1 MFVLTIRIIL
11 HPQPNQKKVYEYQ
24 FNVFIMENS
33 FTKIS
38 KKSFLVAIAILT
50 TSIGF
55 SQLAVPFK
63 IRHQGYVKGDM
74 TMIANNIVN
83 RVDYNNDSNSPHDSR
98 AYQGELNDEFMML
111 YTDID
116 NDKSTFSSSSADLYL
131 NNPLNKKIVYA
142 GLYWSAT
149 YLYNSGISKKENKFK
164 AVDPKRDSF
173 DEIKIKLPNQ
183 NTYTT
188 IKGELLFDGIKDPK
202 FKESA
207 PYAMYA
213 DVTQMVKNL
222 KDPTGTYTIANIKAT
237 QGKISGG
244 VSGGWSIFFVYEDE
258 DMTGRFIT
266 TYDGFA
272 GVTDKPTEINI
283 TGFQTLPSG
292 EVKAKIACAALEGDL
307 NLKGD
312 QLQFKAAENN
322 EFTQLQN
329 ALRDRANIF
338 NSSISMEGKYFETRK
353 PASKNTLGYD
363 SFIMNLENFDNSVLG
378 NNTTDATIKLK
389 TTGDR
394 YFVFFNAFDVEV
406 IQPKELP
413 KANEELITSTEK
425 NEPKASVPAI
435 KIDEPKVAV
444 VEKPVV
450 KEIAAAKVIEPTVI
464 KKEPVAVVTPAKEVK
479 ATEIKEPVKEI
490 KSETVVAKVE
500 PVKEVKKEVVAAVEK
515 APAKTTTSVA
525 AVKPQIE
532 SVTQNTTLQTQTI
545 VKAEKPTPI
554 ESPAVLIASQPEG
567 YYIIVNVF
575 AIHSNATKF
584 VAKLKRKGMFA
595 DYFINPIN
603 NYRYVYV
610 SKHDSFNDARQ
621 MYASNI
627 NGQYYDDF
635 WIMTVNK
642 QNNADGVA
650 YNTSNTINQ
659 TSPIT
664 TNSIAVLTRQT
675 VITDEKKYLV
685 IS

>member
-1 MFVLTIRIIL
+1 
-11 HPQPNQKKVYEYQ
+11 
-24 FNVFIMENS
+24 MENS
-33 FTKIS
+33 FKKSS

-50 TSIGF
+50 SSIGF

-116 NDKSTFSSSSADLYL
+116 TDKSTFSSSSADLYL

-164 AVDPKRDSF
+164 AVDPKRESF
-173 DEIKIKLPNQ
+173 EEIKIKLPNQ
-183 NTYTT
+183 DTYTS
-188 IKGELLFDGIKDPK
+188 IKGEMLFDGIKDPK

-213 DVTQMVKNL
+213 DVTNMVKNL

-258 DMTGRFIT
+258 EMSGKFIT

-283 TGFQTLPSG
+283 TGFQTLPNG

-312 QLQFKAAENN
+312 QLQFKAAENT

-329 ALRDRANIF
+329 PLRERANIF
-338 NSSISMEGKYFETRK
+338 NSSISIEGKYFETRK

-363 SFIMNLENFDNSVLG
+363 SFIMNIDNFDNTIIG

-425 NEPKASVPAI
+425 IEPKETLKVDNPEVAI
-435 KIDEPKVAV
+435 
-444 VEKPVV
+444 VEKPIV
-450 KEIAAAKVIEPTVI
+450 KEIAATKVTEPTVI
-464 KKEPVAVVTPAKEVK
+464 KKETIAAVNPVKEVK
-479 ATEIKEPVKEI
+479 TTEIKEPVKEI
-490 KSETVVAKVE
+490 KSEIVVAKVE
-500 PVKEVKKEVVAAVEK
+500 PVKEIKKNVVTAGEK
-515 APAKTTTSVA
+515 AKTKTTTTVDA
-525 AVKPQIE
+525 IKPKIE
-532 SVTQNTTLQTQTI
+532 SVTQNTSLTSQTV
-545 VKAEKPTPI
+545 VKSKTRVSPI
-554 ESPAVLIASQPEG
+554 ESPAVLISSQPEG

-575 AIHSNATKF
+575 AVHSNATKF
-584 VAKLKRKGMFA
+584 VSKLKRKGMFA

-642 QNNADGVA
+642 QNNGDGVVYSA
-650 YNTSNTINQ
+650 SNTINK
-659 TSPIT
+659 TSPII

-675 VITDEKKYLV
+675 ILSGKRKYLV
-685 IS
+685 IT

>member
-1 MFVLTIRIIL
+1 MCNSYNFTTTNKSKKDLRISI
-11 HPQPNQKKVYEYQ
+11 K
-24 FNVFIMENS
+24 VFIMENS

-38 KKSFLVAIAILT
+38 KKNFLVLIAILT

-116 NDKSTFSSSSADLYL
+116 NDKSTYSSSSADLYL

-164 AVDPKRDSF
+164 AVDPKRESF

-183 NTYTT
+183 TSYTS

-213 DVTQMVKNL
+213 DVTDMVKNL
-222 KDPTGTYTIANIKAT
+222 KDPTGTYTVANIKAT

-258 DMTGRFIT
+258 DMTGKFIT

-329 ALRDRANIF
+329 SLRDRANIF
-338 NSSISMEGKYFETRK
+338 NSSISIEGKYYETRK

-363 SFIMNLENFDNSVLG
+363 SFIMSLENFDNSVLG
-378 NNTTDATIKLK
+378 NNTNDATIKLK

-413 KANEELITSTEK
+413 KAQEELITSTEK
-425 NEPKASVPAI
+425 VEPKASVPAI
-435 KIDEPKVAV
+435 KIDEPKAVAV

-450 KEIAAAKVIEPTVI
+450 KENEVNKEISKTKEPIVDD
-464 KKEPVAVVTPAKEVK
+464 KKEVVSVVTPTKEVK
-479 ATEIKEPVKEI
+479 KPTEIKETVKETKPEI
-490 KSETVVAKVE
+490 IVAKTNSE
-500 PVKEVKKEVVAAVEK
+500 IVAASEVEK
-515 APAKTTTSVA
+515 TAKTTPIVETT
-525 AVKPQIE
+525 VKPQVE
-532 SVTQNTTLQTQTI
+532 SVTQNTTLQTQTV
-545 VKAEKPTPI
+545 VKATKPAPI
-554 ESPAVLIASQPEG
+554 ESPTVLIASQPEG

-575 AIHSNATKF
+575 AVHSNATKF

-627 NGQYYDDF
+627 NGQYYGDF

-642 QNNADGVA
+642 QNNEGMAL
-650 YNTSNTINQ
+650 NTNAINQ
-659 TSPIT
+659 TSPT
-664 TNSIAVLTRQT
+664 STNSIAVLTRET
-675 VITDEKKYLV
+675 VITDEKKYLI

>member
-1 MFVLTIRIIL
+1 
-11 HPQPNQKKVYEYQ
+11 
-24 FNVFIMENS
+24 MENC

-38 KKSFLVAIAILT
+38 QKSILIALALLYT
-50 TSIGF
+50 MLGF

-116 NDKSTFSSSSADLYL
+116 TEKSTFSSSSADLYL

-149 YLYNSGISKKENKFK
+149 YIYNSGISKKENKYK

-183 NTYTT
+183 NTYTS
-188 IKGELLFDGIKDPK
+188 IKGELIFDGIKDPK

-213 DVTQMVKNL
+213 DVTNMVKNL
-222 KDPTGTYTIANIKAT
+222 KDPTGTYTVANIKAT

-244 VSGGWSIFFVYEDE
+244 VSGGWSMFFVYEDE
-258 DMTGRFIT
+258 DMSGKFIT

-283 TGFQTLPSG
+283 TGFQTLPNG

-312 QLQFKAAENN
+312 QLQFKAAENT

-329 ALRDRANIF
+329 PLRDRANIF

-363 SFIMNLENFDNSVLG
+363 SFIMNLDNFDNSVLG

-406 IQPKELP
+406 IKPKELP
-413 KANEELITSTEK
+413 KPNEELIVSNTKT
-425 NEPKASVPAI
+425 EPKATTPTL
-435 KIDEPKVAV
+435 KIEEPKVAV
-444 VEKPVV
+444 VEKPIV
-450 KEIAAAKVIEPTVI
+450 KETPKKVEPIII
-464 KKEPVAVVTPAKEVK
+464 KKEPIAIVTPAKEVK

-490 KSETVVAKVE
+490 KSEIVVAKVE
-500 PVKEVKKEVVAAVEK
+500 PIIEVKKEVVAVVEK
-515 APAKTTTSVA
+515 VPAKTTPTVT
-525 AVKPQIE
+525 KTQIE

-545 VKAEKPTPI
+545 VKAEKTAPI
-554 ESPAVLIASQPEG
+554 ESATVLIASQPEG

-575 AIHSNATKF
+575 AVHSNATKF
-584 VAKLKRKGMFA
+584 VSKLKRKGLFA

-610 SKHDSFNDARQ
+610 SKHDNFNDARQ

-627 NGQYYDDF
+627 NGQYYADF

-642 QNNADGVA
+642 QNNEGIAFNKA
-650 YNTSNTINQ
+650 LNTINQ
-659 TSPIT
+659 KSPIS
-664 TNSIAVLTRQT
+664 TNSIAVLNRQT
-675 VITDEKKYLV
+675 VITDEKKYL
-685 IS
+685 ILA

>member
-38 KKSFLVAIAILT
+38 KKSLLVAIAILT

-116 NDKSTFSSSSADLYL
+116 NEKSTFSSSSADLYL

-164 AVDPKRDSF
+164 EVDPKRDSF

-183 NTYTT
+183 NTYTP

-213 DVTQMVKNL
+213 DVTNMVKNL
-222 KDPTGTYTIANIKAT
+222 KDPTGTYTVANIKAT

-258 DMTGRFIT
+258 DMTGKFIT

-272 GVTDKPTEINI
+272 GVNDKPTEINI

-312 QLQFKAAENN
+312 QLQFKAAENT

-329 ALRDRANIF
+329 PLRDRANIF
-338 NSSISMEGKYFETRK
+338 NSSISIEGKYFETRK

-406 IQPKELP
+406 VQPKELP

-425 NEPKASVPAI
+425 NEPKATVPAI
-435 KIDEPKVAV
+435 KIDEPKIAV

-450 KEIAAAKVIEPTVI
+450 KEISPAKVIEPTVV
-464 KKEPVAVVTPAKEVK
+464 KKEPIAVVTPAKEIKV
-479 ATEIKEPVKEI
+479 TEIKEPVKEI
-490 KSETVVAKVE
+490 KVETVVAKVE
-500 PVKEVKKEVVAAVEK
+500 PIREVKKEVVAAIEK
-515 APAKTTTSVA
+515 APAKITPTVA

-554 ESPAVLIASQPEG
+554 ESPAVLIAYQPEG

-575 AIHSNATKF
+575 AVHSNATKF
-584 VAKLKRKGMFA
+584 VSKLKRKGLFA

-650 YNTSNTINQ
+650 SSNTINQ
-659 TSPIT
+659 TSPIS

-675 VITDEKKYLV
+675 VIADDKKYLV

>member
-1 MFVLTIRIIL
+1 MMFVLTIRIIL

-258 DMTGRFIT
+258 DMSGKFIT

-283 TGFQTLPSG
+283 SGFQTLPSG

-338 NSSISMEGKYFETRK
+338 NSSISLEGKYFDTRK

-363 SFIMNLENFDNSVLG
+363 SFIMNLDNFDNSVLG

-425 NEPKASVPAI
+425 IEPKASVPAI
-435 KIDEPKVAV
+435 KIDEPEVAV
-444 VEKPVV
+444 VEKPIVN
-450 KEIAAAKVIEPTVI
+450 ENTTPKVIEPI
-464 KKEPVAVVTPAKEVK
+464 FIPKDPIAVVTPTKEV
-479 ATEIKEPVKEI
+479 

-500 PVKEVKKEVVAAVEK
+500 PAKEVTKEVVAVVEK
-515 APAKTTTSVA
+515 VPEKITPTVVD
-525 AVKPQIE
+525 VKPQIE
-532 SVTQNTTLQTQTI
+532 SVTQNNTLKTQTI
-545 VKAEKPTPI
+545 VKAEKPKPI

-575 AIHSNATKF
+575 AIHTNATKF

-627 NGQYYDDF
+627 QGKYYDDF

-642 QNNADGVA
+642 QNNADVVA
-650 YNTSNTINQ
+650 NNTLNTINQ

-675 VITDEKKYLV
+675 VIADEKKYLV

>member
-1 MFVLTIRIIL
+1 
-11 HPQPNQKKVYEYQ
+11 
-24 FNVFIMENS
+24 MENS

-38 KKSFLVAIAILT
+38 KKSFLIAVAILS
-50 TSIGF
+50 TSLGF

-116 NDKSTFSSSSADLYL
+116 NDKSTYSSSSADLYL

-164 AVDPKRDSF
+164 AVDPKRESF

-183 NTYTT
+183 TTYTPV
-188 IKGELLFDGIKDPK
+188 KGELLFDGIKDPK

-213 DVTQMVKNL
+213 DVTDMVKKL
-222 KDPTGTYTIANIKAT
+222 KDPTGTYTIANVKAT
-237 QGKISGG
+237 QGKLSGG

-258 DMTGRFIT
+258 EMTGKFIT

-283 TGFQTLPSG
+283 TGFQTLPTG

-329 ALRDRANIF
+329 NLRDRANIF
-338 NSSISMEGKYFETRK
+338 NSSISIEDKFFDTRK

-363 SFIMNLENFDNSVLG
+363 SFIMNLENFNNSVLG
-378 NNTTDATIKLK
+378 NNTTDATVKLK

-406 IQPKELP
+406 VKPNELP
-413 KANEELITSTEK
+413 KANEELITSNEK
-425 NEPKASVPAI
+425 IEPKATLPAI
-435 KIDEPKVAV
+435 KVEETKVASIEKPTTKEIAQ
-444 VEKPVV
+444 VEKNRVTESTSKNVQPALPK
-450 KEIAAAKVIEPTVI
+450 KEIAAVDNKPKEEKKTV
-464 KKEPVAVVTPAKEVK
+464 
-479 ATEIKEPVKEI
+479 EIKEPVIENKT
-490 KSETVVAKVE
+490 ETVIA
-500 PVKEVKKEVVAAVEK
+500 KKEEPIKIEKEEIASVEK
-515 APAKTTTSVA
+515 TPKASVTTNAT
-525 AVKPQIE
+525 KPQIE
-532 SVTQNTTLQTQTI
+532 SVTQTLKTQTV
-545 VKAEKPTPI
+545 VKTEKATPI
-554 ESPAVLIASQPEG
+554 ESPTVLIASQPEG

-584 VAKLKRKGMFA
+584 VSKLKRKGMFA

-610 SKHDSFNDARQ
+610 SKHDNFDDARQ

-642 QNNADGVA
+642 QNNTNGVA
-650 YNTSNTINQ
+650 CNNSNSYNLTN
-659 TSPIT
+659 PIT
-664 TNSIAVLTRQT
+664 ANSIAVLNRET
-675 VITDEKKYLV
+675 VVTDEKKYLI